1 MSFWFKCALWCWNN
15 PVSLKRNKFPPPKTE
30 ALLNQKRPKWALCAH
45 CRVDHSELIIMNYSL
60 SHTDRYRAAI
70 AARNIN
76 RKCKV
81 WKWRKQ
87 IVEFLREGCFH
98 LFPHEHHCVDRNTKL
113 SHFLLLF
120 ELARKLRMTMIF
132 TVYNSTQRHFFFF
145 LLTGCDWNQTESGA
159 MHHARKCFIWKET
172 HGKLLWIK
180 MIFRGNMVKFWDFC
194 PFWQIFYN
202 FIIAD
207 LELKIFVF
215 KCQPQ

>member
-1 MSFWFKCALWCWNN
+1 
-15 PVSLKRNKFPPPKTE
+15 
-30 ALLNQKRPKWALCAH
+30 
-45 CRVDHSELIIMNYSL
+45 MNYSL
-60 SHTDRYRAAI
+60 SHKARYRAAR

-120 ELARKLRMTMIF
+120 ELARKLRMTMII

-215 KCQPQ
+215 KCQPQQQSWKAYKEGKFCQKDQTPICLCSKVRNRAIIIFHLALKWQKAANGKFGKFGSF

>member
-1 MSFWFKCALWCWNN
+1 MEIKEKN
-15 PVSLKRNKFPPPKTE
+15 
-30 ALLNQKRPKWALCAH
+30 
-45 CRVDHSELIIMNYSL
+45 D
-60 SHTDRYRAAI
+60 
-70 AARNIN
+70 
-76 RKCKV
+76 
-81 WKWRKQ
+81 
-87 IVEFLREGCFH
+87 EFLREGCFH
-98 LFPHEHHCVDRNTKL
+98 LFPHEHHRVDRNTKL

-159 MHHARKCFIWKET
+159 MLHARKCFIWKET

>member
-1 MSFWFKCALWCWNN
+1 
-15 PVSLKRNKFPPPKTE
+15 
-30 ALLNQKRPKWALCAH
+30 
-45 CRVDHSELIIMNYSL
+45 MNYSL

-98 LFPHEHHCVDRNTKL
+98 LFPHEHHRVDRNTKL

-120 ELARKLRMTMIF
+120 ELARKLRMTMII

-159 MHHARKCFIWKET
+159 MLHARKCFIWKET

-180 MIFRGNMVKFWDFC
+180 MIFRGNMVKFWSPPCYDKVSANGATSIPRCKKNLTGYRMHQF
-194 PFWQIFYN
+194 F
-202 FIIAD
+202 
-207 LELKIFVF
+207 LSS
-215 KCQPQ
+215 